1 LRTAMS
7 LAALVCAS
15 YALLC
20 LALYLLQ
27 ERLIFFPE
35 KLPAGYAFDYDMPF
49 EEVTWPVDGAEL
61 HALHFR
67 VDDPRGVI
75 LYFHGNAGSLRG
87 WGDVGEELAGYGYD
101 VVISD
106 YRGYG
111 KSGGRI
117 TGEAQLLADAEAAYA
132 YVRERYAEERI
143 VLYGRSIGSALAT
156 YLAAQHR
163 PRLLILEAPFYSLH
177 DLASRVMPPIAPLGL
192 LLKYE
197 LPVYRWL
204 GETECP
210 AVIFH
215 GTDDEVIPFDSSRRL
230 LAHTRSPATFV
241 PVEGGRHN
249 NLERFEAYQAGLAEA
264 LGN

>member
-1 LRTAMS
+1 MS

-132 YVRERYAEERI
+132 YV
-143 VLYGRSIGSALAT
+143 LYGRSIGSALAT

>member
-1 LRTAMS
+1 MRATPC
-7 LAALVCAS
+7 CAWPS
-15 YALLC
+15 IYS
-20 LALYLLQ
+20 Q

-35 KLPAGYAFDYDMPF
+35 KLPAGYAFDYDIPF

-67 VDDPRGVI
+67 VDDARGVI

-111 KSGGRI
+111 KSGGHI
-117 TGEAQLLADAEAAYA
+117 TGEAQLLADADATYA
-132 YVRERYAEERI
+132 YVRQRYAEDRI
-143 VLYGRSIGSALAT
+143 VLYGRSVGSAPAT

-163 PRLLILEAPFYSLH
+163 PRLLILEAPLYSLR
-177 DLASRVMPPIAPLGL
+177 DLASRVMPPIAPLEL

-204 GETECP
+204 GRSECP

-215 GTDDEVIPFDSSRRL
+215 GTDDEVIPFDSSLRL
-230 LAHTRSPATFV
+230 LAHAFVKATL
-241 PVEGGRHN
+241 R
-249 NLERFEAYQAGLAEA
+249 AD
-264 LGN
+264 